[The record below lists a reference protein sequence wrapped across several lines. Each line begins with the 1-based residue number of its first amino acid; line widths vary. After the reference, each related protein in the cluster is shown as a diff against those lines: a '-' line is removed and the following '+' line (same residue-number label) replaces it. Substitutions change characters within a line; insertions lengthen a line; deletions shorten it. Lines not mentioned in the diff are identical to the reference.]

1 MEHELEYTPLV
12 YCRLAA
18 IPMRSE
24 PSHKAEMVN
33 QALFGDSMWILKRS
47 DDWFYVKLVSD
58 TYEGWV
64 SAKQV
69 VEEKDSIKHNAIAIM
84 PTTIILNGISMTLQP
99 GSYYNTQWLPSP
111 REQKEPIYANDP
123 IAVARQFLG
132 APYLWGG
139 RTMLGIDC
147 SGLVQVVL
155 KSCGVSVLRDASLQS
170 KQGDDVSFENRTA
183 GDLAFFKN
191 DKGNIVHVGIVMDN
205 GEIIHSSGK
214 VRIDKLDSKG
224 IINIETGEY
233 SHILSHLKRVKNL

>member
-1 MEHELEYTPLV
+1 MKAIYKNIFVLFSAFSLFVSCEGMLDKFPLDKLSSATFLSNETEMQTYTNGLYTMLPDAGAL
-12 YCRLAA
+12 YGSESDEMIGTNLSLA
-18 IPMRSE
+18 
-24 PSHKAEMVN
+24 
-33 QALFGDSMWILKRS
+33 
-47 DDWFYVKLVSD
+47 
-58 TYEGWV
+58 
-64 SAKQV
+64 
-69 VEEKDSIKHNAIAIM
+69 
-84 PTTIILNGISMTLQP
+84 
-99 GSYYNTQWLPSP
+99 
-111 REQKEPIYANDP
+111 
-123 IAVARQFLG
+123 
-132 APYLWGG
+132 LWGG

-155 KSCGVSVLRDASLQS
+155 KSCGVSVLRDASLQA